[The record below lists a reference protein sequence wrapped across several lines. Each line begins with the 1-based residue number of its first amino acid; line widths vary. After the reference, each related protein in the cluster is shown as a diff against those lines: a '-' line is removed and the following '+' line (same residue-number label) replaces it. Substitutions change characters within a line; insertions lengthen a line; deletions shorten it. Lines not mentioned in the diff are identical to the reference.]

1 MKKQSLWQDTVEFK
15 SFPPLKSDL
24 SVDVL
29 VIGAGIT
36 GILCAYELKN
46 RGYNCIIVEQDKI
59 ASKTT
64 KDTTAFI
71 TAQHETLYQD
81 IYNKRGLKKAREYL
95 ELNLKAIEK
104 YKYLSTKYDFDYEE
118 CMSVMY
124 DLNDSGIIKKEKE
137 VLEKIGYFPKIVY
150 DCPLN
155 IGAIE
160 GIAFESQATINP
172 LKLVNE
178 LSKELTI
185 FEQTK
190 IVKIN
195 KRYCETEG
203 GNKIYFN
210 KLIIAT
216 HYPIYNK
223 MGLYFTKLT
232 QKRSYVVAIEIDERN
247 NEYFKNTYF
256 GNADEDLYFRTY
268 KNYLIIGGNDRDT
281 SQECIE
287 DFKKRIEDKLINDE
301 ILYSWSGQDCITLD
315 GIPYIGRHNLI
326 NKNIYVATG
335 FNLWGFTWAMAS
347 SFILA
352 DMIEK
357 NINCELTSPQRF
369 VVNKKLFVN
378 FKNSLKFLLRLGKPR
393 CKHLGC
399 SLVYNKFEHTW
410 ECPCHGSRYD
420 YEGNVLDGPSPKNIK
435 SKNR

>member
-1 MKKQSLWQDTVEFK
+1 MKKQSLWQDTVDFK

-46 RGYNCIIVEQDKI
+46 RGYNCVVVEQDKI

-81 IYNKRGLKKAREYL
+81 IYNKKGLKKAREYL
-95 ELNLKAIEK
+95 EINLKAIEK
-104 YKYLSTKYDFDYEE
+104 YKYLSTKYDIDYQE

-124 DLNDSGIIKKEKE
+124 DSNDSGIIKKEKE
-137 VLEKIGYFPKIVY
+137 VLEKLGYFPKIVY

-155 IGAIE
+155 VGFIE
-160 GIAFESQATINP
+160 GIAFDKQATINP
-172 LKLVNE
+172 LKLINE

-185 FEQTK
+185 VEHTK

-195 KRYCETEG
+195 KRYCITEAK
-203 GNKIYFN
+203 NKIYFN

-223 MGLYFTKLT
+223 LGLYFTKLT
-232 QKRSYVVAIEIDERN
+232 QKRSYVVAVEVDERN
-247 NEYFKNTYF
+247 SEFFNNTYF
-256 GNADEDLYFRTY
+256 GTSDNDLYFRRY
-268 KNYLIIGGNDRDT
+268 KDYLIIGGNDRDT
-281 SQECIE
+281 SELCKE
-287 DFKKRIEDKLINDE
+287 DFKERIENQLINDK
-301 ILYSWSGQDCITLD
+301 ITYSWSGQDCITLD
-315 GIPYIGRHNLI
+315 GIPYVGKHNMFH
-326 NKNIYVATG
+326 KNIYVATG

-352 DMIEK
+352 DMIENNK
-357 NINCELTSPQRF
+357 ECKLTKPQRIII
-369 VVNKKLFVN
+369 NKKLFSNLYTSV
-378 FKNSLKFLLRLGKPR
+378 KNLIRFSKPR

-399 SLVYNKFEHTW
+399 ALNYNKYEHTW

-420 YEGNVLDGPSPKNIK
+420 FDGDILDGPSCKKAKI
-435 SKNR
+435 